1 MSPASLSPSRLANYA
16 TCPRLYDYRY
26 VQDVNAPDR
35 TELYLNQGTIYH
47 ETIEDVCEATSRD
60 DGPGEIHDRAMQIFD
75 SKWDEHSSADDYESR
90 AHREYQ
96 RTENRAAIESFFNPD
111 DGVGID
117 HARRSVA
124 TECWVE
130 CEVDGRALHGKAD
143 NVIRTDDGLHVFDYK
158 RKTHGMLSDG
168 TAEYLGDH
176 LNGEAHEPKRV
187 RNAFQTAAYI
197 EGVKNEPFYEDGMEV
212 RFSFFGLLNKTSF
225 ESTPTGYD
233 VSARGWGRETTE
245 IYEDHYDTIW
255 ALIRAAHDGITGE
268 TYDPEP
274 FDLINEEACPDCD
287 YREMCADRLSTEV
300 QR

>member
-1 MSPASLSPSRLANYA
+1 MSPESLSPSRLANYA

-47 ETIEDVCEATSRD
+47 ETIEDVCEATDRED
-60 DGPGEIHDRAMQIFD
+60 PADVIHERALEIFGA
-75 SKWDEHSSADDYESR
+75 KWEEHSDPADYESA

-96 RTENRAAIESFFNPD
+96 RAENRAAIASFFDPD
-111 DGVGID
+111 GGDGIK

-124 TECWVE
+124 TECRVE
-130 CEVDGRALHGKAD
+130 CEVEGRGLHGKAD
-143 NVIRTDDGLHVFDYK
+143 NVIRTDDGLHIFDYK
-158 RKTHGMLSDG
+158 RKTHGMLSTG
-168 TAEYLGDH
+168 TAEYLQDH
-176 LNGEAHEPKRV
+176 LDGDAHEPKRV

-212 RFSFFGLLNKTSF
+212 RFSFYGLLNSTSF
-225 ESTPTGYD
+225 ESTPSGYD
-233 VSARGWGRETTE
+233 VSARGWTRETTE
-245 IYEDHYDTIW
+245 IYEDHYETIW
-255 ALIRAAHDGITGE
+255 ALIRAAHDGITSE
-268 TYDPEP
+268 AYEPAP

-300 QR
+300 GQ

>member
-1 MSPASLSPSRLANYA
+1 MSQKSLSPSRLANYA

-47 ETIEDVCEATSRD
+47 ETIEDTCDETDRD
-60 DGPGEIHDRAMQIFD
+60 DAPEVIHDRAMRIFD
-75 SKWDEHSSADDYESR
+75 AKWDEHSSADDYESR

-96 RTENRAAIESFFNPD
+96 RAENLAAIESFFDPD
-111 DGVGID
+111 GGVGIE
-117 HARRSVA
+117 HARRSIT

-130 CEVDGRALHGKAD
+130 CEVNGRVLHGKAD
-143 NVIRTDDGLHVFDYK
+143 NVIRTDEGLHIVDYK

-176 LNGEAHEPKRV
+176 LDGEAHDPKRV
-187 RNAFQTAAYI
+187 RNAFQTATYI

-212 RFSFFGLLNKTSF
+212 RFSFYGLLNKTSF
-225 ESTPTGYD
+225 ESTASGYD
-233 VSARGWGRETTE
+233 VSARGWPRETTE
-245 IYEDHYDTIW
+245 IYEDHYETIW
-255 ALIRAAHDGITGE
+255 GLIRAAHDGITNGAHE
-268 TYDPEP
+268 PEP
-274 FDLINEEACPDCD
+274 FNLLNEEACPDCD

-300 QR
+300 RR